1 MNSNV
6 EPTFDMD
13 SPAFASD
20 EFRVYEF
27 KVSGVNGCTAAEQP
41 ARLEGFPAT
50 PPPPG
55 LVGRP
60 LMGPRLGECR

>member
-27 KVSGVNGCTAAEQP
+27 KVSGVNGGTAAEQP

-50 PPPPG
+50 PPPARIG
-55 LVGRP
+55 
-60 LMGPRLGECR
+60 GPTAEGP